1 MLLWLK
7 LYKKQ
12 TKKTKK
18 DLSSM
23 CPATIHLT
31 QGLLSSLTNKHN
43 QLQTLTSESLGKS
56 FQVLSKGCR
65 IQVGDEGSFSLST
78 PLSPP
83 GRSWT
88 SPKNSADVERSC
100 SFLTLQP
107 CMNTGQ
113 IQRTHCIS
121 FVGDVVVSLSSY
133 KLSSQTRQPAAA
145 ARGGCVTE
153 GIF

>member
-7 LYKKQ
+7 LYKQQ

-23 CPATIHLT
+23 CPAAIHLT

-56 FQVLSKGCR
+56 FQVLSKWCR
-65 IQVGDEGSFSLST
+65 MQVVGEGSFSFSA
-78 PLSPP
+78 PFSPP

-88 SPKNSADVERSC
+88 VPKNCADVEL
-100 SFLTLQP
+100 FFFMLQP

-113 IQRTHCIS
+113 IQRKHCIS

-133 KLSSQTRQPAAA
+133 KLSSQTQQPTAA
-145 ARGGCVTE
+145 ARESCVKE